1 MSSAPET
8 RSTRKEGTA
17 ISRAMRPL
25 NHVVERF
32 IPSALVFSIVLTFI
46 VAILGLLLTPTG
58 PADLIVHWGDGLAG
72 LLAFMTQMALILLLG
87 HILANTGPVRK
98 LLAFLGSVP
107 RTELTAYVFVFV
119 VAACASL
126 ITWGLGLVVGGLLAR
141 EVAYQ
146 GRERGLKLHFPMLV
160 AAGFGGF
167 VVWHMGYSA
176 SGPLTAAT
184 EGSFLMD
191 SLGGQPIPITET
203 VFSLWNMIAAAVTI
217 LVVALALFL
226 VAPRRGDHIT
236 ELTIDAREMAEDGQE
251 QVVTP
256 ADRLD
261 ASRLVT
267 GLTGLALV
275 AYLVLH
281 FSRGGTLT
289 LDTVNW
295 SFLALILLLVKNP
308 FELIH
313 LTKNAASNVG
323 EILLQFPLYAG
334 ILGMMVGSGLVQVFS
349 DAFVS
354 ISTTTTFGM
363 FAFLAAGLVNFFV
376 PSGGGQFA
384 VQGPIMLSAG
394 AELGVDPAVTIMAV
408 SYGDQWTNMIQPFW
422 ALPLLA
428 IAGLKMRDILGYTT
442 IVLIASGLVFAGT
455 LLIVSL

>member
-8 RSTRKEGTA
+8 AARKEGTPL
-17 ISRAMRPL
+17 SRAMRPL
-25 NHVVERF
+25 NSLVERF

-46 VAILGLLLTPTG
+46 VAILGLVLTPTS
-58 PADLIVHWGDGLAG
+58 PADLVVHWGDGLAG

-87 HILANTGPVRK
+87 HILANTGPVRR
-98 LLAFLGSVP
+98 LLAALGAVP
-107 RTELTAYVFVFV
+107 RTELMAYVFVFV
-119 VAACASL
+119 VAAVASL

-141 EVAYQ
+141 EVAHQ
-146 GRERGLKLHFPMLV
+146 GRERGLTLHFPMLV

-191 SLGGQPIPITET
+191 SLGGQTVPMSET
-203 VFSLWNMIAAAVTI
+203 VFSTWNMLAALATI
-217 LVVALALFL
+217 IVVALALYL
-226 VAPRRGDHIT
+226 VAPRRGDRVT
-236 ELTIDAREMAEDGQE
+236 ELAIDAREELEDGQE
-251 QVVTP
+251 EVVTP

-267 GLTGLALV
+267 LLTGLALV

-295 SFLALILLLVKNP
+295 SFLALILLLVRNP

-334 ILGMMVGSGLVQVFS
+334 ILGMMVGSGLVQIFS

-354 ISTTTTFGM
+354 ISTPTTFGL
-363 FAFLAAGLVNFFV
+363 FALLAAGLVNFFV
-376 PSGGGQFA
+376 PSGGDQFA

-394 AELGVDPAVTIMAV
+394 AELGVDPAITIMAV

-422 ALPLLA
+422 AIPLLA

-442 IVLIASGLVFAGT
+442 IVLIASGLVFGAT
-455 LLIVSL
+455 LVIVSL